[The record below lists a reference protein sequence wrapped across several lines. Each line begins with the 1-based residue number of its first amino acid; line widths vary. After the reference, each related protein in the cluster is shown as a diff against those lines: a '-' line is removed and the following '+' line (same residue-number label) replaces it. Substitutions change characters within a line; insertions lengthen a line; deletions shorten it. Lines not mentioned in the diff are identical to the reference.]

1 MTVEIVKGCIFEAF
15 KKREI
20 DYLVHQVNCIGVMG
34 GLAGEIKRRYPGVY
48 DAYVEYIN
56 EASSSVFGDFLQLGK
71 IVNIFGQD
79 GVGTHKRQTKYGAL
93 AEGLI
98 SWRDECLCG
107 KEVIGF
113 PYKIGCGLG
122 GGDWAVVSELIEFI
136 FRNYTVKIYQL

>member
-15 KKREI
+15 KKKEI

-34 GLAGEIKRRYPGVY
+34 GLAGEVKRRYPEVY
-48 DAYVEYIN
+48 KAYLEHIDR
-56 EASSSVFGDFLQLGK
+56 EGGSVLGDFLEVGK
-71 IVNIFGQD
+71 IVNIFGQED
-79 GVGTHKRQTKYGAL
+79 IGTHKRQTHYGAL

-107 KEVIGF
+107 NEVIGF
-113 PYKIGCGLG
+113 PYGIGCGLG